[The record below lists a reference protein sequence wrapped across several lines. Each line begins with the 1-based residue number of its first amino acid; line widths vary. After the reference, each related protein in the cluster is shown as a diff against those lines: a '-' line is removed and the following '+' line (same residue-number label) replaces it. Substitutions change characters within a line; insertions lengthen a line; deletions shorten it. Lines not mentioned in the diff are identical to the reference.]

1 MSYVLRYFKFNN
13 SMVLYYKKLRIQKT
27 LDTDDKVYKTDTN
40 RPIFS
45 LFRVS
50 YVLGKICFTGPPPL
64 SYCNIKKGP
73 LPTYIIKCHI
83 LTKGPLPPLAD
94 GVIYVQ
100 PPNPLCNIDQPC
112 RLLPGGAPVE
122 KLEHNVNQMLNLC
135 IFL

>member
-1 MSYVLRYFKFNN
+1 M
-13 SMVLYYKKLRIQKT
+13 
-27 LDTDDKVYKTDTN
+27 
-40 RPIFS
+40 
-45 LFRVS
+45 
-50 YVLGKICFTGPPPL
+50 LGKICFTGPPPH
-64 SYCNIKKGP
+64 CHIVTFKKKDP
-73 LPTYIIKCHI
+73 FPTYIIKCHI

-122 KLEHNVNQMLNLC
+122 KLEHHVNQMLNVC